1 MHPLYISY
9 IYNLSA
15 IIPYQKMDDLD
26 ELFGLDEEDDYNNE
40 SVALLNEPFENAQIG
55 VDDHDDDGK

>member
-1 MHPLYISY
+1 
-9 IYNLSA
+9 
-15 IIPYQKMDDLD
+15 MDDLD

-40 SVALLNEPFENAQIG
+40 SVALLNEPFENTQIG

>member
-40 SVALLNEPFENAQIG
+40 SVALLNEPFESTQIG